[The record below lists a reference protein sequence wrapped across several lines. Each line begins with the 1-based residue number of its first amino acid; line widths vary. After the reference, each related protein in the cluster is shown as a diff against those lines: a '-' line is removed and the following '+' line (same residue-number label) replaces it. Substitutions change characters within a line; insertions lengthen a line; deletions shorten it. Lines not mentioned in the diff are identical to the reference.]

1 MIPFLD
7 QWKLGIYGTKE
18 VAQSLLLILL
28 FFFLGN
34 LPASVVFAQF
44 GVTNLHQAS
53 ALLGFHI
60 VFLLQMIPFI
70 TVLLAF
76 HWSRSLI
83 HKVHWRNW
91 VTVRT
96 NPSIKRIL
104 WAFGFW
110 STFMVLSVLFEVVL
124 NPQSLN
130 WNFDPTSFG
139 IALTLLLVFLP
150 VQVLAEELLFRS
162 YALQGLNARLK
173 KPWLAICLSGVMF
186 GMMHLGNP
194 EIQEYGTPLLLLY
207 SVLGIF
213 LSAISALDGGIELA
227 FGFHLANNLS
237 AGILVTS
244 KDQALQIPAL
254 FSTNSGSMDEQSVVF
269 LLIGLTLF
277 FLLFKR
283 LFGWKIDS
291 LIQNIP

>member
-7 QWKLGIYGTKE
+7 QWKLGSYGAKE

-28 FFFLGN
+28 FFFIGN
-34 LPASVVFAQF
+34 LPAGIVFAQY

-53 ALLGFHI
+53 ELLGFHI

-70 TVLLAF
+70 AVLMAF
-76 HWSRSLI
+76 HYSRSMI
-83 HKVHWRNW
+83 HKVQWKHW
-91 VTVRT
+91 VTERT
-96 NPSIKRIL
+96 NPSIRRIL

-110 STFMVLSVLFEVVL
+110 STFMVLSVLLQGILE
-124 NPQSLN
+124 PQSLT
-130 WNFDPTSFG
+130 WNFDPRSFG
-139 IALTLLLVFLP
+139 IALILLLVFLP
-150 VQVLAEELLFRS
+150 LQVLAEELLFRS

-173 KPWLAICLSGVMF
+173 KPWLAVCLSGVMF

-194 EIQEYGTPLLLLY
+194 EIQEYGMSLLLLY

-213 LSAISALDGGIELA
+213 LSAISALDGGIELS
-227 FGFHLANNLS
+227 FGFHLANNLF

-254 FSTNSGSMDEQSVVF
+254 FTTNSGSMDERSVVF
-269 LLIGLTLF
+269 LLVGLMLF

-283 LFGWKIDS
+283 LFGWKINS
-291 LIQNIP
+291 LIQNNP